1 MTDLTRSALRTGLC
15 AILLTT
21 TGLAALHDNDID
33 AGWIQRLPSIP
44 YVWGSTNATRAGW
57 PTNDQ
62 VIIWRAFVKN
72 WSDIVKT
79 NVAYTWSLDGVV
91 IATGVVTMATN
102 AHTTVDLAW
111 PWTFNRHSLSFV
123 IDSDNIIPEFSEL
136 NNRVYLAT
144 DAISVGFWV
153 ERTTYN
159 YFHQYQKDLGIG
171 ANGWEDWAQRQVTR
185 WNQMFQR
192 AVYPEAPTGVLDRIR
207 LDQINIVADGAL
219 PLNGG
224 YASNDPDYTNQ
235 TVDLQWGFP
244 VPAASNFSFYSDH
257 TTINDDKPFYFEGSL
272 IHELGH
278 ARYLI
283 DTYGFNYHENPAYN
297 PPNPP
302 WWSNCTVQVNG
313 KWISGTP
320 YLPINPPWADSVYFP
335 TSFGWPGYGLMSGP
349 YDMVDRYSAPAM
361 NLIAGRRAILGNYNS
376 PGNIGVYLQNL
387 PTQNV
392 LTVRG
397 ALGEPISNATV
408 KIYQAQSVSGS
419 WYGKKFTNA
428 PSLTLATDADGRVA
442 LGRCPF
448 STSGRISHGYG
459 LSRGDLMLRVEQGA
473 QTGFGFLNAMEFNLA
488 FWRGNVQT
496 ATYALGVAMLDDTF
510 RIAGITPTNG
520 YRTPLGSSFDVAVV
534 MSGTT
539 TPTTVRVNGSAASYY
554 YGAWRLSV
562 TPAKGTN
569 VYTVTAS
576 GPGGLADT
584 QAVTC
589 VRQDTTPPQIGCEAQ
604 LNPYPGARL
613 FNGQAVSARWI
624 AYRINDEADGV
635 NCTITRMSV
644 LAFGTTNELAVIGAN
659 FSNSGTRSWTIPPGL
674 VSTTTL
680 CALRIDARDTSM
692 NETNRIFTA
701 FPFTIEP
708 DTLPPYVAD
717 DALTFP
723 TNGARLLFDM
733 ARNVTWSAAKITDLV
748 NGTSCVITWISA
760 HDAMTTQEVA
770 QIASNVNNT
779 AGMAAW
785 TPPANLIN
793 NVNGLVIRFVVRDA
807 ASNTTEHIFWPYPF
821 LVVVPEPTLLAGTAL
836 IILCLR
842 ARRSSPA
849 PLL

>member
-1 MTDLTRSALRTGLC
+1 MADLTRSASCIYLC
-15 AILLTT
+15 ATLLT
-21 TGLAALHDNDID
+21 AAGFAAPHDNDID
-33 AGWIQRLPSIP
+33 AGWIKRLPSIP
-44 YVWGSTNATRAGW
+44 YVWGSTNATRDGW
-57 PTNDQ
+57 PTNNQ
-62 VIIWRAFVKN
+62 VVTWRAFVKN
-72 WSDIVKT
+72 WSDTVKT
-79 NVAYTWSLDGVV
+79 NVAYTWSLDGTV
-91 IATGVVTMATN
+91 IATGVVTLATN
-102 AHTTVDLAW
+102 AHTIVDLAW
-111 PWTFNRHSLSFV
+111 PWTFNRHLLSFA
-123 IDSDNIIPEFSEL
+123 IDSDNASPEFSEL
-136 NNRVYLAT
+136 NNRLYLNT

-159 YFHQYQKDLGIG
+159 YFHQYQKDLNIG

-185 WNQMFQR
+185 WNQMFAR
-192 AVYPEAPTGVLDRIR
+192 AVYPEAPAGVLDRIR
-207 LDQINIVADGAL
+207 LDQINMVEDGEL

-224 YASNDPDYTNQ
+224 IASNDPDYTNR

-244 VPAASNFSFYSDH
+244 VPDGGNFSAYSDH

-283 DTYGFNYHENPAYN
+283 DTYGFNYHETPAYN

-313 KWISGTP
+313 NWISGTP
-320 YLPINPPWADSVYFP
+320 YLPINPPWADSAYFP

-349 YDMVDRYSAPAM
+349 YDMVDHYSAPAL
-361 NLIAGRRAILGNYNS
+361 NFIAGRRAILGNYNS

-408 KIYQAQSVSGS
+408 KVYQAQNTGS

-428 PSLTLATDADGRVA
+428 PNLTLTSDADGRVA

-448 STSGRISHGYG
+448 STSGFISHGYG
-459 LSRGDLMLRVEQGA
+459 ISRGDLLLRVEQGA

-496 ATYALGVAMLDDTF
+496 ATYALGVAMLDGTF

-520 YRTPLGSSFDVAVV
+520 YFTPLGSSLDVAVV

-539 TPTTVRVNGSAASYY
+539 TPTAVRVNGSAASYY
-554 YGAWRLSV
+554 YGAWRRAV

-569 VYTVTAS
+569 VLTVTAN

-584 QAVTC
+584 QVVTY

-613 FNGQAVSARWI
+613 FNGQAITLRWI
-624 AYRINDEADGV
+624 AYRINDEADGTG
-635 NCTITRMSV
+635 CTITRMSV
-644 LAFGTTNELAVIGAN
+644 LAYGTTNELAVIGGN
-659 FSNSGTRSWTIPPGL
+659 FSNSGTRSWTIPADL
-674 VSTTTL
+674 VATTTV
-680 CALRIDARDTSM
+680 CAISVTARDTSM
-692 NETNRIFTA
+692 NETNRVFTA

-708 DTLPPYVAD
+708 DTTPPFVAD

-723 TNGARLLFDM
+723 TNGALLLSEVL
-733 ARNVTWSAAKITDLV
+733 RNVTWAPAKITDVV

-760 HDAMTTQEVA
+760 HDSGSTQEVA
-770 QIASNVNNT
+770 AIASDVNNS
-779 AGMAAW
+779 AGLAAW
-785 TPPANLIN
+785 APPANLESN
-793 NVNGLVIRFVVRDA
+793 SNGLVIRFVVRDA
-807 ASNTTEHIFWPYPF
+807 ASNTTEHIFWPFPF
-821 LVVVPEPTLLAGTAL
+821 LVVPEPALLAGAAL
-836 IILCLR
+836 ILLCLR
-842 ARRSSPA
+842 ARHSPTSTH
-849 PLL
+849 